1 MRKISYYLLPPHP
14 SSLIPHPFFDAKSS
28 TTNLDSGESFMS
40 LWVQDTNV
48 IELRPNFT
56 EDDLQQV
63 IRAVYK
69 QVLGNAHLLEGDR
82 LTSAESLLRN
92 GDTTVRG
99 FVRLVGQSELYQ
111 TQFFNNSSQYRFI
124 ELNCKHFLGRAPK
137 DQVEIARHV
146 LIYNEQGY
154 AADIDSYIDSDE
166 YTTNFGE
173 NIVPYA
179 CSTTT
184 QVGNK
189 NIDFNRAFSLFR
201 GDATSDS
208 GKSARLITDV
218 ASNLSS
224 KIVAPPKGSGNVSNT
239 GKRFRIVTVKVGSGA
254 NYRRSNSTF
263 EVSYSQLSQKIQ
275 NIHKLGGKIVSITE
289 VTN

>member
-1 MRKISYYLLPPHP
+1 
-14 SSLIPHPFFDAKSS
+14 
-28 TTNLDSGESFMS
+28 MS
-40 LWVQDTNV
+40 LWVKDTDAV
-48 IELRPNFT
+48 ELRPNFT

-69 QVLGNAHLLEGDR
+69 QVLGNAHILEGDR

-92 GDTTVRG
+92 GDITVRG
-99 FVRLVGQSELYQ
+99 FVRLLGQSELYQ
-111 TQFFNNSSQYRFI
+111 AKFFNNSSQYRFI
-124 ELNCKHFLGRAPK
+124 ELNCKHFLGRAPQ

-154 AADIDSYIDSDE
+154 TAEIDSYVDSDE
-166 YTTNFGE
+166 YTSNFGE

-179 CSTTT
+179 CNTTT
-184 QVGNK
+184 QVGSK
-189 NIDFNRAFSLFR
+189 NVDFNRAFSLFR

-208 GKSARLITDV
+208 GKSARLISDV

-224 KIVAPPKGSGNVSNT
+224 KIVAPAKGSGNASNT
-239 GKRFRIVTVKVGSGA
+239 GKRFRITTAKAGSGS
-254 NYRRSNSTF
+254 NYRRSNFTY
-263 EVSYSQLSQKIQ
+263 EVSYSQLTQKIQ
-275 NIHKLGGKIVSITE
+275 NIHKLGGKILSITE

>member
-1 MRKISYYLLPPHP
+1 
-14 SSLIPHPFFDAKSS
+14 
-28 TTNLDSGESFMS
+28 MS
-40 LWVQDTNV
+40 LWIEQSSAV
-48 IELRPNFT
+48 ELRPNFT

-69 QVLGNAHLLEGDR
+69 QVLGNAHLLESDR
-82 LTSAESLLRN
+82 LASAESMLRN
-92 GDTTVRG
+92 GDITVRG

-111 TQFFNNSSQYRFI
+111 AQFFNNSSQYRFI

-137 DQVEIARHV
+137 DQVEISRHV

-166 YTTNFGE
+166 YTANFGE

-179 CSTTT
+179 CNATS
-184 QVGNK
+184 QVGSK
-189 NIDFNRAFSLFR
+189 NIDFNRTFSLFR

-218 ASNLSS
+218 ASNKASR
-224 KIVAPPKGSGNVSNT
+224 IVAPAKGSGNASNT
-239 GKRFRIVTVKVGSGA
+239 GKRFRITTQKAGCGT
-254 NYRRSNSTF
+254 NYRRSNLTY
-263 EVSYSQLSQKIQ
+263 EVGYSQLTQKIQ
-275 NIHKLGGKIVSITE
+275 NIHKLGGKILSITE

>member
-1 MRKISYYLLPPHP
+1 
-14 SSLIPHPFFDAKSS
+14 
-28 TTNLDSGESFMS
+28 MS
-40 LWVQDTNV
+40 LWIQESSAV
-48 IELRPNFT
+48 ELRPNFT

-69 QVLGNAHLLEGDR
+69 QVLGNAHLLESDR
-82 LTSAESLLRN
+82 LISGESLLRN
-92 GDTTVRG
+92 GDITVRA

-111 TQFFNNSSQYRFI
+111 AKFFNNSSQYRFI

-154 AADIDSYIDSDE
+154 GAEIDSYIDSEE
-166 YTTNFGE
+166 YNTNFGE

-179 CSTTT
+179 CNAST
-184 QVGNK
+184 QVGSK
-189 NIDFNRAFSLFR
+189 NVDFNRTFSLFR

-208 GKSARLITDV
+208 GKSARLITDI
-218 ASNLSS
+218 ASNKGS
-224 KIVAPPKGSGNVSNT
+224 KIVAPAKGSGNASNT
-239 GKRFRIVTVKVGSGA
+239 GKRFRIVTQKAGCGT
-254 NYRRSNSTF
+254 NYRRSNFTY
-263 EVSYSQLSQKIQ
+263 EVGYSQLTQKIQ
-275 NIHKLGGKIVSITE
+275 NIHKLGGKILSITE